1 MVDCQDCQTLMDCMY
16 IVQRDC
22 SGGKEGVS
30 GDQNKELGGKRQTQ
44 RQIMP
49 NSADGLV
56 VEMDFSEGKEAEE
69 KGNKTNK

>member
-30 GDQNKELGGKRQTQ
+30 GDQYKEQGGKRQTQ

-49 NSADGLV
+49 NSDGLL
-56 VEMDFSEGKEAEE
+56 VEMDYSEGKEAEE
-69 KGNKTNK
+69 KRNQTNK